1 MLCCVVPF
9 EIDIQD
15 IEQKFLNEIDSCG
28 FLCVS
33 NRKYVDPVEGEMRKK
48 WYVMYVLVCQMSVDM
63 IAQYGAAEI
72 TVITVGWPE
81 PSQ

>member
-9 EIDIQD
+9 EINIQD

-48 WYVMYVLVCQMSVDM
+48 WYVMYVLVCVRCQL
-63 IAQYGAAEI
+63 I
-72 TVITVGWPE
+72 
-81 PSQ
+81 

>member
-1 MLCCVVPF
+1 
-9 EIDIQD
+9 
-15 IEQKFLNEIDSCG
+15 
-28 FLCVS
+28 
-33 NRKYVDPVEGEMRKK
+33 MRKK